1 MARKDDGMIKETLAR
16 ARANMGKSV
25 EEFQHELATVR
36 TGRASTALL
45 DHLKVEYFG
54 TPTPLNQVSTLS
66 VPDPTLITIQPWDP
80 GLLGAIEK
88 AIRASDLGLNPM
100 NDGKIVRVPIPPLT
114 EERRKDLV
122 KHVHG
127 ILEKHRLTVRN
138 LRREANEELKKI
150 LKEKSI
156 SEDDE
161 RRGLE
166 ETQKL
171 TDEFIGKLEGLE
183 KSKEREI
190 LEMK

>member
-1 MARKDDGMIKETLAR
+1 MIKETLAR
-16 ARANMGKSV
+16 ARASMGKSV

-36 TGRASTALL
+36 TGRASTSLL
-45 DHLKVEYFG
+45 DHVKVDYFG

-66 VPDPTLITIQPWDP
+66 VPEPTLITIQPWDP

-138 LRREANEELKKI
+138 IRREANEDLKKI
-150 LKEKSI
+150 LKEKRI

-161 RRGLE
+161 RHGLE